1 MMKMAMTEARRV
13 PDRCKTRRRVGASL
27 TPRKAMRGA
36 GKPVAWR
43 HCAKILRKTRKN
55 AYQLWITR

>member
-13 PDRCKTRRRVGASL
+13 PDRCKMRRRVGASL

-36 GKPVAWR
+36 GNVLHGVIARKSGEK
-43 HCAKILRKTRKN
+43 CAKTHISCG
-55 AYQLWITR
+55 